1 MAASTNASYRNDL
14 ESTFS
19 CDAIIIAMP
28 YLPEHNENFVG
39 QIWQEI
45 SIS

>member
-1 MAASTNASYRNDL
+1 MAASNNASYRNSF
-14 ESTFS
+14 ENTFS
-19 CDAIIIAMP
+19 CEAIIIAMP
-28 YLPEHNENFVG
+28 QARPEHFVG